1 MRVYSQSYDALAM
14 NQLFLPLLLGVG
26 GLGSK
31 TVQTQVDLTSL
42 LNNKAAALTGFSTAN
57 FDNHNGSY
65 PAEHLPTGTL
75 VDAAIAYKLP
85 NWSAPTGVNDNINCS
100 GQTVKLPRGRYNSFS
115 FLGATDGISY
125 VNGEFFALYEGGEAE
140 SLGFVVAPWWLKNPS
155 DG

>member
-1 MRVYSQSYDALAM
+1 MARL
-14 NQLFLPLLLGVG
+14 LFPLLLGVG
-26 GLGSK
+26 SLASK
-31 TVQTQVDLTSL
+31 STQTQVDLTPF
-42 LNNKAAALTGFSTAN
+42 LNNKAAALTGSTTAN
-57 FDNHNGSY
+57 FDNYNGSY
-65 PAEHLPTGTL
+65 PAEYLPTGTL

-100 GQTVKLPRGRYNSFS
+100 GQTIKLPRGRYHSFN

-125 VNGEFFALYEGGEAE
+125 VNGEFFALYEGGETE